1 MAAKTLSG
9 PALGAVGLIAAIVGL
24 LILWG
29 LAYSFYDLKRAQRGW
44 VPVQARIIESA
55 VAEKMRNR
63 DRMYYAK
70 VRYSYFF
77 NGRSYQ
83 ADSISNITSYYIAR
97 STAQEQVDSYP
108 AGSGVIA
115 FVDPAKPE
123 NAVLQPSHSWI
134 TIAALFLGGLIWGS
148 IWLFAAYRG
157 FFPAGIRRRL
167 GC

>member
-9 PALGAVGLIAAIVGL
+9 TALGVVGLVGAIGGL
-24 LILWG
+24 FILWG
-29 LAYSFYDLKRAQRGW
+29 LAYSFYADTKAQRGW
-44 VPVQARIIESA
+44 VPVPARIVESA
-55 VAEKMRNR
+55 VAERMRNSSR
-63 DRMYYAK
+63 TYYAK

-83 ADSISNITSYYIAR
+83 GENISNITSYYIAR
-97 STAQEQVDSYP
+97 STAQELVDSRP
-108 AGSGVIA
+108 VGAEVMA

-123 NAVLQPSHSWI
+123 NAVLEPGHSWI

-157 FFPAGIRRRL
+157 FFPGGLRR
-167 GC
+167 